1 MHSKILFIKPKLK
14 LSNKIA
20 VVGSSNNLSKGNYA
34 SEIDSHDEVVR
45 FNRAP
50 VLGYEH
56 IVGSKTTLRVVNNH
70 VFENKEEIRGYTNQ
84 PKDFIKELRGQRI
97 LLYSGSKRPWKQRYK
112 NSHISNKLHKFN
124 YDKLHEIKR
133 CLNFSSDLI
142 LTSGEAVSV
151 GLLSAILKKRNI
163 KSIPLLGWQIP
174 IITDSNHQKAKI
186 LNIDKVRIDKYLND
200 YDVLVVAGFQGVDI
214 DGKIT
219 SLGRGGSDTTAVA
232 VAAAVDADR
241 CDIYTDVDGVYSTDP
256 NLEPKAKKINK
267 LAFEEMLE
275 MSSTGAKVLHTRSV
289 ELAMKNN
296 LTLQVLSSITKQS
309 GTLVVDENKLIEK
322 EIVSGV
328 SFSNNESKLTLS
340 GIADKPGISAT
351 IFGLLANNNINVDM
365 IVQNTSQDGVTA
377 NITFTVPNSEIHNA
391 KKILEENQNLID
403 FKSIETD
410 SNISKIS
417 VIGMGMMSQSGVAKK
432 MFTTLAD
439 NSINILAISTS
450 EIKISVLI
458 NKKFTKIAVKSLH
471 EAYNLGN

>member
-1 MHSKILFIKPKLK
+1 MKLVVMK
-14 LSNKIA
+14 FGGTS
-20 VVGSSNNLSKGNYA
+20 VGSIDKINNVANIVEKQLNDKKLIVVLSAMSGVTNKMQEYIDEIESN
-34 SEIDSHDEVVR
+34 EI
-45 FNRAP
+45 
-50 VLGYEH
+50 
-56 IVGSKTTLRVVNNH
+56 I
-70 VFENKEEIRGYTNQ
+70 EN
-84 PKDFIKELRGQRI
+84 
-97 LLYSGSKRPWKQRYK
+97 
-112 NSHISNKLHKFN
+112 
-124 YDKLHEIKR
+124 
-133 CLNFSSDLI
+133 DLI

-241 CDIYTDVDGVYSTDP
+241 CDIYTDVDGVYTTDP

-351 IFGLLANNNINVDM
+351 IFGLLANKNINVDM

-377 NITFTVPNSEIHNA
+377 NITFTVPNSDIHNA
-391 KKILEENQNLID
+391 KKLLEENQNLID
-403 FKSIETD
+403 FRSIETD
-410 SNISKIS
+410 TNISKIS

-458 NKKFTKIAVKSLH
+458 DKKFTKIAVKSLH
-471 EAYNLGN
+471 EAYNLSN

>member
-1 MHSKILFIKPKLK
+1 MKLVVMKFGGTSVGGIDKINNVANIVEKQLNDKKLIVV
-14 LSNKIA
+14 LSAMSGVTNKMQEYIDEIE
-20 VVGSSNNLSKGNYA
+20 SN
-34 SEIDSHDEVVR
+34 EI
-45 FNRAP
+45 
-50 VLGYEH
+50 
-56 IVGSKTTLRVVNNH
+56 I
-70 VFENKEEIRGYTNQ
+70 EN
-84 PKDFIKELRGQRI
+84 
-97 LLYSGSKRPWKQRYK
+97 
-112 NSHISNKLHKFN
+112 
-124 YDKLHEIKR
+124 
-133 CLNFSSDLI
+133 DLI

-163 KSIPLLGWQIP
+163 KSVPLLGWQIP

-186 LNIDKVRIDKYLND
+186 LNIDKVRIDQYLKKC
-200 YDVLVVAGFQGVDI
+200 DVIVIAGFQGVDTE
-214 DGKIT
+214 GNIT

-232 VAAAVDADR
+232 VAAAVEADR
-241 CDIYTDVDGVYSTDP
+241 CDIYTDVDGVYTTDP

-296 LTLQVLSSITKQS
+296 LTLQVLSSITKES

-328 SFSNNESKLTLS
+328 SYSNNESKLTLS

-377 NITFTVPNSEIHNA
+377 NITFTVPKNEIHNA
-391 KKILEENQNLID
+391 EKLLEENQNLIN

-410 SNISKIS
+410 TNISKIS

-432 MFTTLAD
+432 MFSTLAD

-458 NKKFTKIAVKSLH
+458 DKKFSKIAVKSLH
-471 EAYNLGN
+471 EAYNLNN

>member
-1 MHSKILFIKPKLK
+1 MKFGGTS
-14 LSNKIA
+14 
-20 VVGSSNNLSKGNYA
+20 VGSIDKINNVANIVENQSNDKKLIVVLSAMSGVTNKMQEYID
-34 SEIDSHDEVVR
+34 EIESNE
-45 FNRAP
+45 
-50 VLGYEH
+50 
-56 IVGSKTTLRVVNNH
+56 II
-70 VFENKEEIRGYTNQ
+70 EN
-84 PKDFIKELRGQRI
+84 
-97 LLYSGSKRPWKQRYK
+97 
-112 NSHISNKLHKFN
+112 
-124 YDKLHEIKR
+124 
-133 CLNFSSDLI
+133 DLI

-186 LNIDKVRIDKYLND
+186 LNIDKVNIDKYLND
-200 YDVLVVAGFQGVDI
+200 YDVLVVAGFQGVNI

-256 NLEPKAKKINK
+256 NLEPKAKKISK

-296 LTLQVLSSITKQS
+296 LTLQVLSSITKKT
-309 GTLVVDENKLIEK
+309 GTFVVDENKLIEK

-328 SFSNNESKLTLS
+328 SYSNNESKLTLS

-377 NITFTVPNSEIHNA
+377 NITFTVPNSEIHNT
-391 KKILEENQNLID
+391 KKLLEDNQNLID

-410 SNISKIS
+410 TNISKIS

>member
-1 MHSKILFIKPKLK
+1 MKLVVMK
-14 LSNKIA
+14 FGGTSVGSINKINNVA
-20 VVGSSNNLSKGNYA
+20 NIVENQLNDKKLIVVLSAMSGITNKMQEYIDEIESN
-34 SEIDSHDEVVR
+34 EI
-45 FNRAP
+45 
-50 VLGYEH
+50 
-56 IVGSKTTLRVVNNH
+56 I
-70 VFENKEEIRGYTNQ
+70 EN
-84 PKDFIKELRGQRI
+84 
-97 LLYSGSKRPWKQRYK
+97 
-112 NSHISNKLHKFN
+112 
-124 YDKLHEIKR
+124 
-133 CLNFSSDLI
+133 DLI

-163 KSIPLLGWQIP
+163 KSVPLLGWQIP

-186 LNIDKVRIDKYLND
+186 LNIDKVRIDQYLKKC
-200 YDVLVVAGFQGVDI
+200 DVIVIAGFQGVDTE
-214 DGKIT
+214 GNIT

-232 VAAAVDADR
+232 VASAVEADR
-241 CDIYTDVDGVYSTDP
+241 CDIYTDVDGVYTTDP

-275 MSSTGAKVLHTRSV
+275 MSSTGSKVLHTRSV

-296 LTLQVLSSITKQS
+296 LTLQVLSSITKES

-328 SFSNNESKLTLS
+328 SYSNNESKLTLS

-377 NITFTVPNSEIHNA
+377 NITFTVPKSEIYNA
-391 KKILEENQNLID
+391 EKLLEENQNLIN

-410 SNISKIS
+410 TNISKIS

-432 MFTTLAD
+432 MFSTLAD

-458 NKKFTKIAVKSLH
+458 DKKFSKIAVKSLH
-471 EAYNLGN
+471 EAYNLSY

>member
-1 MHSKILFIKPKLK
+1 MKFGGTSVGTIDKINNVANIVEKQLNDKKLIVV
-14 LSNKIA
+14 LSAMSGVTNKMQEYIDEIE
-20 VVGSSNNLSKGNYA
+20 SN
-34 SEIDSHDEVVR
+34 EI
-45 FNRAP
+45 
-50 VLGYEH
+50 
-56 IVGSKTTLRVVNNH
+56 I
-70 VFENKEEIRGYTNQ
+70 EN
-84 PKDFIKELRGQRI
+84 
-97 LLYSGSKRPWKQRYK
+97 
-112 NSHISNKLHKFN
+112 
-124 YDKLHEIKR
+124 
-133 CLNFSSDLI
+133 DLI

-186 LNIDKVRIDKYLND
+186 LNIEKVRIDKYLND

-391 KKILEENQNLID
+391 KKILEQNQNLIN

-471 EAYNLGN
+471 EAYNLEN

>member
-1 MHSKILFIKPKLK
+1 MTLIVMKFGGTSVGSI
-14 LSNKIA
+14 NKINNVA
-20 VVGSSNNLSKGNYA
+20 NIVEKQLNNKKLIVVLSAMSGVTNKMQEYIDEIESN
-34 SEIDSHDEVVR
+34 EI
-45 FNRAP
+45 
-50 VLGYEH
+50 
-56 IVGSKTTLRVVNNH
+56 I
-70 VFENKEEIRGYTNQ
+70 EN
-84 PKDFIKELRGQRI
+84 
-97 LLYSGSKRPWKQRYK
+97 
-112 NSHISNKLHKFN
+112 
-124 YDKLHEIKR
+124 
-133 CLNFSSDLI
+133 DLI

-163 KSIPLLGWQIP
+163 KSVPLLGWQIP

-186 LNIDKVRIDKYLND
+186 LNIDKVRIDKYVQN
-200 YDVLVVAGFQGVDI
+200 YDVIVVAGFQGVDI
-214 DGKIT
+214 NGNIT

-232 VAAAVDADR
+232 IAAAVDADR
-241 CDIYTDVDGVYSTDP
+241 CDIYTDVDGVYTTDP

-296 LTLQVLSSITKQS
+296 LTLQVLSSITNKS
-309 GTLVVDENKLIEK
+309 GTLVVDEDKLIEK

-328 SFSNNESKLTLS
+328 SYSNNESKLTLS

-377 NITFTVPNSEIHNA
+377 NITFTVPNSEILNT
-391 KKILEENQNLID
+391 KKLLEDSQNLID

-410 SNISKIS
+410 TNISKIS

-458 NKKFTKIAVKSLH
+458 DEKFTKIAVKSLH
-471 EAYNLGN
+471 EAYNLNN

>member
-1 MHSKILFIKPKLK
+1 MKLIVMK
-14 LSNKIA
+14 FGGTS
-20 VVGSSNNLSKGNYA
+20 VGSIDKINNVANIVEKQINDKKLIVILSAMSGVTNKMQEYIDEIESN
-34 SEIDSHDEVVR
+34 EI
-45 FNRAP
+45 
-50 VLGYEH
+50 
-56 IVGSKTTLRVVNNH
+56 I
-70 VFENKEEIRGYTNQ
+70 EN
-84 PKDFIKELRGQRI
+84 
-97 LLYSGSKRPWKQRYK
+97 
-112 NSHISNKLHKFN
+112 
-124 YDKLHEIKR
+124 
-133 CLNFSSDLI
+133 DLI

-186 LNIDKVRIDKYLND
+186 LNIDKDRIYKYLND
-200 YDVLVVAGFQGVDI
+200 FDVLVVAGFQGIDI

-417 VIGMGMMSQSGVAKK
+417 VIGMGMMSQSGVANK

-471 EAYNLGN
+471 EAYNLGK

>member
-1 MHSKILFIKPKLK
+1 MKLVVMK
-14 LSNKIA
+14 FGGTS
-20 VVGSSNNLSKGNYA
+20 VGSIDKINNVAN
-34 SEIDSHDEVVR
+34 
-45 FNRAP
+45 
-50 VLGYEH
+50 
-56 IVGSKTTLRVVNNH
+56 IV
-70 VFENKEEIRGYTNQ
+70 E
-84 PKDFIKELRGQRI
+84 KELNDKKLI
-97 LLYSGSKRPWKQRYK
+97 VVLSAMSGVTNKMQEY
-112 NSHISNKLHKFN
+112 IDEIESN
-124 YDKLHEIKR
+124 EIIE
-133 CLNFSSDLI
+133 NDLI

-174 IITDSNHQKAKI
+174 IITDSNYQKAKI
-186 LNIDKVRIDKYLND
+186 LNIDKNRIDQFLKN
-200 YDVLVVAGFQGVDI
+200 YDVIVVAGFQGVNI
-214 DGKIT
+214 DGNIT

-241 CDIYTDVDGVYSTDP
+241 CDIYTDVDGVYTTDP

-309 GTLVVDENKLIEK
+309 GTFVVDENKLIEK

-328 SFSNNESKLTLS
+328 SYSNNESKLTLS

-365 IVQNTSQDGVTA
+365 IVQNTSQDGITA

-391 KKILEENQNLID
+391 KKLIEENKKLID

-410 SNISKIS
+410 TNISKIS

-458 NKKFTKIAVKSLH
+458 DKKFTKIAVKSLH
-471 EAYNLGN
+471 DAYNLGSK